1 MDTFMRT
8 LSVVILV
15 AAITF
20 CHGTTLSQTKKY
32 DIKSGIVTFETEML
46 IGKMK
51 TTGKA
56 IVLFDDYGIKECK
69 ETYEDNQL
77 SEITFSD
84 GKTIYLVKVNKKTAF
99 KSGDAY
105 RGTEY
110 KCDWAEVSEKDKQS
124 GKAKKLPARTIAG
137 KSCEAFQVGSGS
149 TVSVFAGWKGITLY
163 SEVKTGMMNVI
174 SRAVKIEE
182 NAAVPASKF
191 QVPVG
196 YSIR

>member
-1 MDTFMRT
+1 MRT
-8 LSVVILV
+8 LSAIILV
-15 AAITF
+15 AAIAF
-20 CHGTTLSQTKKY
+20 CPATTLSQTKKY

-56 IVLFDDYGIKECK
+56 IVFFDEYGMKECK

-77 SEITFSD
+77 SEINFSD

-105 RGTEY
+105 RGTEL

-137 KSCEAFQVGSGS
+137 KSCEAFQVASGS

-174 SRAVKIEE
+174 SRAVKVEE

-191 QVPVG
+191 QVPAG
-196 YSIR
+196 YSVQ